1 MLSFETET
9 ENYLYI

>member
-1 MLSFETET
+1 MLNFETET